1 MYDLVL
7 IENHRKMGGD
17 ISTLISWPYGDKSKP
32 TIPNEWG
39 DEHPFGGFGVNGFQA
54 LGYSCHA
61 ACPVVN

>member
-1 MYDLVL
+1 
-7 IENHRKMGGD
+7 MGGD

-39 DEHPFGGFGVNGFQA
+39 DEHPFGGFGVNEFQA

-61 ACPVVN
+61 AYRLVN